1 MHMRNTM
8 RSLRLPPSLPW
19 VLGAIVATLVCPA
32 PAAATLYNGTPSN
45 YRSLVD
51 QLQAGD
57 TLMLAAGAYQPLR
70 VYGRNGTPTAWIV
83 IRGTGNPSQTVI
95 NGEPGYNTVQI
106 DGSSYVAIENLRIDG
121 RGYDVDGINC
131 KDEIAHDI
139 RIEGCTLVR
148 LNNNQGTVAIST
160 KEIVWNWTIRNNSIL
175 EPGTGIYLGNS
186 GGDAPFING
195 VIEGNYIS
203 NPTGYCMEIK
213 HQLPYSLVAGMPAGP
228 NRTIIRNNVF
238 TKDGRA
244 SEAGDRPNLLV
255 GPFPSS
261 GPGSTDLYEIYG
273 NFLYNN
279 PRESLF
285 QGAGRVTVHDN
296 VLVGS
301 SAGNSAIY
309 LTDHN
314 GPLSYATVYNNTIYG
329 SGSGIAFVNAP
340 RAYGLATGNLIFSG
354 QPILNCGA
362 CTGVVLRDNV
372 TASLANATQYV
383 NQPSLTLGA
392 MDFFPR
398 SDCATCAGSALD
410 LSPVTGDRDYN
421 RDFNGTAK
429 GSFMMRGAYAGS
441 GSNPGWRLA
450 AEPKVGGPSSGGG
463 PPTSDTTPPSA
474 PLGLHAR

>member
-1 MHMRNTM
+1 MHMRNAM
-8 RSLRLPPSLPW
+8 RSLRLPPPIVSF
-19 VLGAIVATLVCPA
+19 VGAIAITLLWSPPA
-32 PAAATLYNGTPSN
+32 ECTLYSGTPSN

-70 VYGRNGTPTAWIV
+70 VYGRNGTPGAWIV

-139 RIEGCTLVR
+139 RIEGCTLVG
-148 LNNNQGTVAIST
+148 LGNNQGTVAIST

-175 EPGTGIYLGNS
+175 EPGTGVYLGNS

-195 VIEGNYIS
+195 VIEGNYIA

-213 HQLPYSLVAGMPAGP
+213 HQLPYSLVSGMPTGP

-238 TKDGRA
+238 VKDARP

-255 GPFPSS
+255 GPFPTS
-261 GPGSTDLYEIYG
+261 GPGANDLYEIYG

-285 QGAGRVTVHDN
+285 QGSGRMTIHDN
-296 VLVGS
+296 VLVGAAS
-301 SAGNSAIY
+301 GSAALY

-314 GPLSYATVYNNTIYG
+314 GALSYATVYNNTIYG
-329 SGSGIAFVNAP
+329 NGSGIVFATPP
-340 RAYGLATGNLIFSG
+340 RVYGLATGNLIFSG
-354 QPILNCGA
+354 QPISTCGS
-362 CTGVVLRDNV
+362 CTGVILRDNV
-372 TASLANATQYV
+372 TASLANASQYV
-383 NQPSLTLGA
+383 NQPSMTLGT

-398 SDCATCAGSALD
+398 SNCATCAGSALD
-410 LSPVTGDRDYN
+410 LSAVAGDRDYN
-421 RDFNGTAK
+421 WDFNGTTK
-429 GSFMMRGAYAGS
+429 GSFTVRGAYAGS
-441 GSNPGWRLA
+441 GSNPGWQLVSG
-450 AEPKVGGPSSGGG
+450 PKVGGPSSGGG
-463 PPTSDTTPPSA
+463 PPSSDTTPPSA
-474 PLGLHAR
+474 PVGLRAR